1 MSIYKRYITFVP
13 IIRHWCILHTPWKV
27 LADDQ
32 TPDSNVVYTITFAII
47 LDNVY
52 DSLGFVVL
60 NPQGK
65 TPGRFFW
72 DMKFVVILLGA
83 IKHQLYEKT
92 QSTCQSTV
100 DGLNID

>member
-1 MSIYKRYITFVP
+1 M
-13 IIRHWCILHTPWKV
+13 CILYTPWKV

-32 TPDSNVVYTITFAII
+32 TPDSNVVDTITFAII

-65 TPGRFFW
+65 TPGRLFW
-72 DMKFVVILLGA
+72 VMKFVVILLGA
-83 IKHQLYEKT
+83 IKHQLYEKNPVHLPIH
-92 QSTCQSTV
+92 SRLIKYRLAEKSI
-100 DGLNID
+100 IDD